1 VEDNGLENSGW
12 SQVLREEYNYKVVK
26 ILAYNSQATGYIEHG
41 NQTLLRSLL
50 KMTKG
55 GVLDWALMLPLV
67 LWVDRTTVKSS
78 TGFTPAYL
86 VYGSEV
92 VLPIE
97 LQIDTWPYLP

>member
-12 SQVLREEYNYKVVK
+12 SKVLREEYNYKVVK
-26 ILAYNSQATGYIEHG
+26 ILAYNSQVAGYIEHG
-41 NQTLLRSLL
+41 NQTLLRSLA

-55 GVLDWALMLPLV
+55 GVLDWALILPSV
-67 LWVDRTTVKSS
+67 LWADRTTVKSS
-78 TGFTPAYL
+78 TGFIPAYL

-97 LQIDTWPYLP
+97 L